1 MEGFNTE
8 EIDFN
13 PKELENHLIENWGDN
28 HIEAA
33 IRIASTSI
41 ILPQDEDLMYQAVCI
56 ALTVYSNRLRDG
68 KLNPDRRLH

>member
-1 MEGFNTE
+1 MEEFNSE
-8 EIDFN
+8 EFDFS

-28 HIEAA
+28 HVEEA
-33 IRIASTSI
+33 IRIASTQI
-41 ILPQDEDLMYQAVCI
+41 ILPQDNELIYQAVCI